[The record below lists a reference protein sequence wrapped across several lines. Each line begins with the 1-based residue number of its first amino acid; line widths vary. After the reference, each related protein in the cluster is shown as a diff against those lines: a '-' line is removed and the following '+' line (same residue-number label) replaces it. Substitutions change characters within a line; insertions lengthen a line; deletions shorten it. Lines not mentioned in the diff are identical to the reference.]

1 MYQLVRAGMPE
12 SLYIRKHVQDLQ
24 SPKNT
29 FLGSGFTAPT
39 QHAQP
44 ML

>member
-12 SLYIRKHVQDLQ
+12 SLYIPKKLQ
-24 SPKNT
+24 ELKKPKKNIN
-29 FLGSGFTAPT
+29 GSGFTAPT